1 MPKKNNFPT
10 LMTSRLRYEEQMVY
24 LIDGSVCDFEVYN
37 ITSFL
42 LIDKYLFWPR
52 NCKKLEFPAPITS
65 SEWIITCIIA
75 FTHHKML

>member
-1 MPKKNNFPT
+1 
-10 LMTSRLRYEEQMVY
+10 MTSRLRYEEQMVY

-37 ITSFL
+37 INSFL

-75 FTHHKML
+75 FTHHKMLGLFFIIQ